1 VTLDTSAILA
11 VLLDETERADF
22 VSRIEQAGRR
32 LVSAVTV
39 LEAGM
44 VLEGRKGDDAGSDLD
59 LFLQRAA
66 IDVVPFDQEQLNHAR
81 TAFRRFGKGRHAAG
95 LNFGDCVSYAL
106 AQWSGE
112 PLLFKG
118 TDFAATDVPRVED

>member
-81 TAFRRFGKGRHAAG
+81 TACRGPELRRLCIVRSRAMVWRAAVVQG
-95 LNFGDCVSYAL
+95 H
-106 AQWSGE
+106 
-112 PLLFKG
+112 
-118 TDFAATDVPRVED
+118 